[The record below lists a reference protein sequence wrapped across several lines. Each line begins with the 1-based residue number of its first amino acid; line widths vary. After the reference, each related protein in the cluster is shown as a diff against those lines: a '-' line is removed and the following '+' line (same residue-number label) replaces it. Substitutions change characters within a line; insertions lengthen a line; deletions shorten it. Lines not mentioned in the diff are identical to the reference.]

1 MERENNQRS
10 SLSRRTATFPNDK
23 GIVLWE
29 PTRGKRNRGNRVTYI
44 NCLKEGTGLT
54 NTDKIRTA
62 MMATNDWNDP
72 VELALYLS
80 KLSEHQYHLVY
91 EHLLPYVKN
100 LETVTESCSLKKN
113 VLKFCKY

>member
-10 SLSRRTATFPNDK
+10 SLSRPTATFPNDK
-23 GIVLWE
+23 GIILWE

-44 NCLKEGTGLT
+44 M
-54 NTDKIRTA
+54 TA
-62 MMATNDWNDP
+62 MMATNDWNDY

-91 EHLLPYVKN
+91 EHWVAYVKN

-113 VLKFCKY
+113 VFKFCIY

>member
-10 SLSRRTATFPNDK
+10 SLSRPTATFPNDK

-44 NCLKEGTGLT
+44 NCLKEDTGLT

-62 MMATNDWNDP
+62 MMATNDWNDH

-91 EHLLPYVKN
+91 EHWVPYVKN